1 MPKDLMVRGINPATE
16 VIFLNGQTL
25 EAPNLARCLTEC
37 KIAAET
43 LALTKTDGP
52 NRARVCQLLTT
63 GTPLASKAA
72 VDQLHRTEAGAR
84 ATNGGR
90 LSPSPSRGKLL

>member
-1 MPKDLMVRGINPATE
+1 MATQTPEEPKPD
-16 VIFLNGQTL
+16 
-25 EAPNLARCLTEC
+25 RCLTEC

-43 LALTKTDGP
+43 LALTKTAGT
-52 NRARVCQLLTT
+52 NGARLGEHVRT
-63 GTPLASKAA
+63 GMPLASKAA